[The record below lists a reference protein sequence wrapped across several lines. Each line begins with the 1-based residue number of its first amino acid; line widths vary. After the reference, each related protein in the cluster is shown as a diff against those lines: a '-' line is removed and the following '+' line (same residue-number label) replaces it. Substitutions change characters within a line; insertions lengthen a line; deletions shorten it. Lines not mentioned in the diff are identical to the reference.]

1 MNLTRHAYKRMNER
15 CIQQAL
21 IDIALKFGSDSGDGE
36 KVILDKKT
44 ITTMMSTLSGLL
56 QQLEKLKGRG
66 GLTIVEVNEM
76 LITAYY
82 NNSFD
87 VKKRKTA
94 MKNITINE
102 EHFGQGSLGH
112 TKSTP
117 TKLNIKINKVDL
129 AILDELAAL
138 TDDTRSQVVNAAIEA
153 LVYKF
158 FNQDVENFDT
168 RYLLAS
174 EADKRNP
181 ELNNSLSI
189 DKSWLYEIDP
199 NGQIGQ
205 VENKYYQQQN
215 FYSQEHDDIKSILS
229 SSVKK

>member
-44 ITTMMSTLSGLL
+44 ITAMMGTLSGLL

-87 VKKRKTA
+87 VKKRKNSHE
-94 MKNITINE
+94 K
-102 EHFGQGSLGH
+102 H
-112 TKSTP
+112 
-117 TKLNIKINKVDL
+117 
-129 AILDELAAL
+129 
-138 TDDTRSQVVNAAIEA
+138 
-153 LVYKF
+153 Y
-158 FNQDVENFDT
+158 
-168 RYLLAS
+168 
-174 EADKRNP
+174 DK
-181 ELNNSLSI
+181 
-189 DKSWLYEIDP
+189 
-199 NGQIGQ
+199 
-205 VENKYYQQQN
+205 
-215 FYSQEHDDIKSILS
+215 
-229 SSVKK
+229 

>member
-1 MNLTRHAYKRMNER
+1 
-15 CIQQAL
+15 
-21 IDIALKFGSDSGDGE
+21 
-36 KVILDKKT
+36 
-44 ITTMMSTLSGLL
+44 
-56 QQLEKLKGRG
+56 
-66 GLTIVEVNEM
+66 
-76 LITAYY
+76 
-82 NNSFD
+82 
-87 VKKRKTA
+87 
-94 MKNITINE
+94 MKNVTINE
-102 EHFGQGSLGH
+102 EHFGQGSLAQ
-112 TKSTP
+112 TKNTP
-117 TKLNIKINKVDL
+117 AKLNIKINKVDL
-129 AILDELAAL
+129 TILDELATL
-138 TDDTRSQVVNAAIEA
+138 TDDTRSQVVNAVIEA

-199 NGQIGQ
+199 NGQIGH
-205 VENKYYQQQN
+205 VENNYYQQQN

>member
-1 MNLTRHAYKRMNER
+1 
-15 CIQQAL
+15 
-21 IDIALKFGSDSGDGE
+21 
-36 KVILDKKT
+36 
-44 ITTMMSTLSGLL
+44 
-56 QQLEKLKGRG
+56 
-66 GLTIVEVNEM
+66 
-76 LITAYY
+76 
-82 NNSFD
+82 
-87 VKKRKTA
+87 

-102 EHFGQGSLGH
+102 EHFGQGSLGQ